1 VAYVAHRLMPDMP
14 WAAAVALGA
23 IVAPP
28 DAAAAVA
35 ILSQVKLPHRMVK
48 VLEGESLLNDAT
60 ALLIYRIAVG
70 ATATEHLA
78 WSQVAPTMALALVGS
93 VVAGYLAAR
102 VMPLVIVRITEAPS
116 SIIMQFAT
124 TFMVWIGAEHLGLS
138 GILTIVVYAIT
149 MARAAPARMPARL
162 RVPSYAVW
170 DTMVFVLNVLAFML
184 IGMQMRPIWTRLDA
198 DVRWDYCL
206 AAAWIL
212 LTVVLVRLAWVTL
225 YRTTLRT
232 LVAHG
237 IYHPKDP
244 KQVASAKGGLI
255 ISWCGMR
262 GLVTL
267 ATAFALPE
275 NFPHRDFIVFSAF
288 AVVLGTLV
296 VQGLTLRPLILAF
309 GLKDDNPVGIEVARA
324 RAVAYRA
331 ALDAIEDDPSEEA
344 EILRLEYRAILMQ
357 ADDDP
362 HGGITNG
369 ELPADPLRRRAIE
382 AARKS
387 IFDLRAT
394 EVIGD
399 DAFHRIE
406 EELDRA
412 ELSAGG

>member
-1 VAYVAHRLMPDMP
+1 
-14 WAAAVALGA
+14 
-23 IVAPP
+23 
-28 DAAAAVA
+28 
-35 ILSQVKLPHRMVK
+35 
-48 VLEGESLLNDAT
+48 
-60 ALLIYRIAVG
+60 
-70 ATATEHLA
+70 
-78 WSQVAPTMALALVGS
+78 MALALVGS

-244 KQVASAKGGLI
+244 KQVAS
-255 ISWCGMR
+255 
-262 GLVTL
+262 
-267 ATAFALPE
+267 P
-275 NFPHRDFIVFSAF
+275 
-288 AVVLGTLV
+288 
-296 VQGLTLRPLILAF
+296 
-309 GLKDDNPVGIEVARA
+309 
-324 RAVAYRA
+324 RA
-331 ALDAIEDDPSEEA
+331 ASSSPGVACAASSRSPPPLPCRKTFRIVTSSSSRR
-344 EILRLEYRAILMQ
+344 LRSCSARWSCRA
-357 ADDDP
+357 
-362 HGGITNG
+362 
-369 ELPADPLRRRAIE
+369 
-382 AARKS
+382 
-387 IFDLRAT
+387 
-394 EVIGD
+394 
-399 DAFHRIE
+399 
-406 EELDRA
+406 
-412 ELSAGG
+412 

>member
-1 VAYVAHRLMPDMP
+1 
-14 WAAAVALGA
+14 
-23 IVAPP
+23 
-28 DAAAAVA
+28 
-35 ILSQVKLPHRMVK
+35 
-48 VLEGESLLNDAT
+48 
-60 ALLIYRIAVG
+60 
-70 ATATEHLA
+70 
-78 WSQVAPTMALALVGS
+78 
-93 VVAGYLAAR
+93 
-102 VMPLVIVRITEAPS
+102 
-116 SIIMQFAT
+116 
-124 TFMVWIGAEHLGLS
+124 
-138 GILTIVVYAIT
+138 
-149 MARAAPARMPARL
+149 
-162 RVPSYAVW
+162 
-170 DTMVFVLNVLAFML
+170 VFVLNVLAFML

-198 DVRWDYCL
+198 DVRWEYCV

-212 LTVVLVRLAWVTL
+212 LTVVLVRLLWVTF
-225 YRTTLRT
+225 YRTTLRV
-232 LVAHG
+232 LAAQG

-267 ATAFALPE
+267 AAAFALPE
-275 NFPHRDFIVFSAF
+275 NFPYRDFIVFIAF
-288 AVVLGTLV
+288 ALVLGSLV
-296 VQGLTLRPLILAF
+296 IQGLTLRPLILAF
-309 GLKDDNPVGIEVARA
+309 DLKDDDPVGIEVARG

-331 ALDAIEDDPSEEA
+331 ALDAIESDPSEEA

-357 ADDDP
+357 TENDP
-362 HGGITNG
+362 NGGIANG

-399 DAFHRIE
+399 DAFHRLE